1 MPQGSDRMQI
11 VSLTLTILLSGG
23 MSLFSLPVLAQT
35 SGESLT
41 KQALEQCNQ
50 GRLAADRGSRL
61 AHFQEGQRLGE
72 QAVAVDEGNAD
83 AHFALFCNLGELLRL
98 DGETLTSLFGLRRM
112 MKELDQTLEIV
123 PTHLE
128 ALSAKGTLLV
138 KLPGLL
144 GGDVQEGER
153 LLQQVIQRAPKA
165 VNARL
170 ALARVRCERG
180 QHDEAAALASTALAI
195 AQTQKQM
202 DFIPEAE
209 AMLQQARVN
218 AAKTKEP
225 RS

>member
-1 MPQGSDRMQI
+1 MKSALLVLLMLIPSG
-11 VSLTLTILLSGG
+11 ILLLPSTTMAESSGG
-23 MSLFSLPVLAQT
+23 TLP
-35 SGESLT
+35 
-41 KQALEQCNQ
+41 KQALDQCHQ
-50 GRLAADRGSRL
+50 GRLAKDRDTRL
-61 AHFQEGQRLGE
+61 AHFQQGQRLGE
-72 QAVAVDEGNAD
+72 QAVAEDEGSAD
-83 AHFALFCNLGELLRL
+83 AHFALFCNLGELLRI

-112 MKELDQTLEIV
+112 MKELDRTLEIV

-138 KLPGLL
+138 KLPSLL
-144 GGDVQEGER
+144 GGDVKEGER
-153 LLQQVIQRAPKA
+153 LLQQVIQQAPKA

-180 QHDEAAALASTALAI
+180 QHDEAMALAGAALVI

-209 AMLQQARVN
+209 ALLQQARVN
-218 AAKTKEP
+218 GAKSKEP